1 VLSEFGTARS
11 MIKLFF
17 VSRTKTTA
25 AAAAAV
31 MKPLHN
37 CV

>member
-17 VSRTKTTA
+17 VSRTKTTV

>member
-1 VLSEFGTARS
+1 

-17 VSRTKTTA
+17 VSRTKTTVA